1 MVMTMKPITQSQN
14 VVVTG
19 AASGLGKALA
29 LKWASQQAE
38 VCVADINKPAGEQV
52 CQEIQALG
60 GKAFFVPCDITN
72 TDSITALVQV
82 LNERWQHIDVLINNA
97 GVASADKIEVEPIL
111 QWRWVMEINLFGI
124 VNMCQQFVPIF
135 KQQGVGSIVNV
146 ASQAGLTPIPF
157 MSSYNASKA
166 AVVSLS
172 ETLRIELADD
182 NINVSVLCPGFFKT
196 NLGSSLR
203 TQLPTMEK
211 LLGKL
216 FDKSPINATQVADI
230 AYQGES
236 KKQFLLLTHQQ
247 GKRLYQL
254 KRLLPLH
261 WYFKLVLKQTHR
273 LRQLLRE
280 E

>member
-1 MVMTMKPITQSQN
+1 MNQIKQQQH
-14 VVVTG
+14 VVITG

-29 LKWASQQAE
+29 LKWASHNAE
-38 VCVADINKPAGEQV
+38 VCVADINQQAGEQV
-52 CQEIQALG
+52 CEQIKALG

-72 TDSITALVQV
+72 VDSINALKNALQS
-82 LNERWQHIDVLINNA
+82 RWQHIDLLVNNA
-97 GVASADKIEVEPIL
+97 GVATADKIEAEPML
-111 QWRWVMEINLFGI
+111 QWRWIIEINLFGI
-124 VNMCQQFVPIF
+124 VNMCQHFVPLF
-135 KQQGVGSIVNV
+135 KQQGYGSILNV

-172 ETLRIELADD
+172 ETLRLELADD

-203 TQLPTMEK
+203 TQLPKMEK
-211 LLGKL
+211 LMGKL
-216 FDKSPINATQVADI
+216 FDKSPIDAEQVADL

-247 GKRLYQL
+247 GKRLYLL
-254 KRLLPLH
+254 KRLLPLR
-261 WYFKLVLKQTHR
+261 WYFHLVLKQTHR
-273 LRQLLRE
+273 LRQLLKE
-280 E
+280 DQA

>member
-29 LKWASQQAE
+29 LKWASQHAE

-97 GVASADKIEVEPIL
+97 GVASADKIEVESIL

-172 ETLRIELADD
+172 ETLRLELADD

>member
-1 MVMTMKPITQSQN
+1 MKPITQSQN

-29 LKWASQQAE
+29 LKWASQHAE

>member
-1 MVMTMKPITQSQN
+1 MKTKQQHVLI
-14 VVVTG
+14 TG

-29 LKWASQQAE
+29 LKWASQHAE
-38 VCVADINKPAGEQV
+38 VCVADINQHAGEQV

-60 GKAFFVPCDITN
+60 GKAFFVPCDITK
-72 TDSITALVQV
+72 TDSITALLENVQS
-82 LNERWQHIDVLINNA
+82 RWQHIDLLVNNA
-97 GVASADKIEVEPIL
+97 GVATADKIETEPMS
-111 QWRWVMEINLFGI
+111 QWRWVMEINVFGM
-124 VNMCQQFVPIF
+124 VNMCQQFVPFF
-135 KQQGVGSIVNV
+135 KQQGYGSILNV

-172 ETLRIELADD
+172 ETLRLELADD

-216 FDKSPINATQVADI
+216 FDKSPINAAQVADI
-230 AYQGES
+230 AYQGEAN
-236 KKQFLLLTHQQ
+236 KQFLLLTHQQ
-247 GKRLYQL
+247 GKRLYRL
-254 KRLLPLH
+254 KRLLPLS
-261 WYFKLVLKQTHR
+261 WYFKLVLKQTLK
-273 LRQLLRE
+273 LRQLLGNE
-280 E
+280 QTK

>member
-29 LKWASQQAE
+29 LKWASQHAE

-172 ETLRIELADD
+172 ETLRLELADD

>member
-1 MVMTMKPITQSQN
+1 MKSKQH
-14 VVVTG
+14 VVITG

-29 LKWASQQAE
+29 FKWAAMNAE
-38 VCVADINKPAGEQV
+38 VCVTDINQQAGEQV
-52 CQEIQALG
+52 CEQIIAQG
-60 GKAFFVPCDITN
+60 GKAFFIACDITDP
-72 TDSITALVQV
+72 TSINALTHGLQS
-82 LNERWQHIDVLINNA
+82 RWPQIDLLINNA
-97 GVASADKIEVEPIL
+97 GVASADKMAVEPIS

-135 KQQGVGSIVNV
+135 QQQGVGSIVNV

-157 MSSYNASKA
+157 MASYNASKA

-172 ETLRIELADD
+172 ETLRLELADD

-203 TQLPTMEK
+203 TQLPAMEK

-216 FDKSPINATQVADI
+216 FEKSPIDATQVANI
-230 AYQGES
+230 AYQGEAN
-236 KKQFLLLTHQQ
+236 KQFLLLTHQQ

-254 KRLLPLH
+254 KRLLPLR
-261 WYFKLVLKQTHR
+261 WYFTIVLKQTMR

-280 E
+280 EQG

>member
-1 MVMTMKPITQSQN
+1 MKPITQSQN

-29 LKWASQQAE
+29 LKWASQHAE

-172 ETLRIELADD
+172 ETLRLELADD

>member
-29 LKWASQQAE
+29 LKWASQHAE